1 MDLLPQVLIN
11 GLTVG
16 GTYALGAV
24 GVSLVFGVLNII
36 NFGQGASYTV
46 AAFIAM
52 AMLTM
57 LGVNIV
63 VAFFAGVLAALVVGW
78 VIERVAVRP
87 LRDQPLLMSLITTM
101 GLGMI
106 IENLMRF
113 AFGPQTQPL
122 SAALSHAAYQFGD
135 TTVSIWELVTM
146 AVVVS
151 AIAALHIVLHWT
163 DFGAAVRA
171 IAEDRRVASLLGI
184 DVNRMIIITFCVA
197 SALGGAAGVLAAAL
211 YNSIHPMMGSTSMM
225 KAFSASVLG
234 GMEQVTGA
242 IVGGLLLGVV
252 ESATSVYISSA
263 WRDAI
268 ALLLLVVV
276 LVVKPS
282 GLLGHRG
289 LDKVERTNLNVF
301 PLPPLPKFDLRR
313 PVLFLPI
320 LLATVVPLFVHDQYY
335 LRILTIMAMS
345 GTLALS
351 LNLIAGFSGIVSLGH
366 AAFYGFGAYA
376 TAILSTR
383 LGVPVWW
390 SMIAATLLT
399 GLFGAAFAW
408 PVMRLRGHYISMGT
422 LGLSGFIWM
431 VMLNWIDLTR
441 GPMGI
446 RSIPAPS
453 ILGEELNG
461 EGFYWLMLAI
471 LTASTLI
478 VIALLDSPF
487 GRALRAMRDDELG
500 AQSVGID
507 SRTLKMKIFAISAAI
522 AGGAGAFQ
530 AHYVSFIS
538 PDSFTP
544 NVSIAILAMVVL
556 GGLGSVPG
564 AIFGGAVLA
573 ALPEVLRFAADYR
586 EAIYGAIM
594 VLMVLYRPQGLLG
607 RRHTIAAPKLGASVA
622 PAPETAS

>member
-1 MDLLPQVLIN
+1 MDLLPQVLVN

-16 GTYALGAV
+16 GTYALAAV

-36 NFGQGASYTV
+36 NFGQGAAYTV
-46 AAFIAM
+46 AAFVAM
-52 AMLTM
+52 VMLTM

-63 VAFFAGVLAALVVGW
+63 AAFLVGVVSALAIGW
-78 VIERVAVRP
+78 LIERIAVRP

-101 GLGMI
+101 GLGLI
-106 IENLMRF
+106 FENLMRF
-113 AFGPQTQPL
+113 AFGPQTQ
-122 SAALSHAAYQFGD
+122 ALSPDLSSIAYQLGD
-135 TTVSIWELVTM
+135 TTISIWEIATL
-146 AVVVS
+146 AVVVV
-151 AIAALHIVLHWT
+151 AIATLHLVLHRT

-171 IAEDRRVASLLGI
+171 IAEDRRAASLIGI
-184 DVNRMIIITFCVA
+184 DVNRLIVVTFCVA
-197 SALGGAAGVLAAAL
+197 SALGGAAGILAAAL
-211 YNSIHPMMGSTSMM
+211 YDSIYPTMGSTSML
-225 KAFSASVLG
+225 KAFAASVLG
-234 GMEQVTGA
+234 GMEHVAGA

-276 LVVKPS
+276 LVVKPT

-301 PLPPLPKFDLRR
+301 PLPPVPRLDLTR
-313 PVLFLPI
+313 PALLLPI
-320 LLATVVPLFVHDQYY
+320 LIAAAIPLVVSDPYY
-335 LRILTIMAMS
+335 LRILTVMVVS

-351 LNLIAGFSGIVSLGH
+351 LNLIAGFSGIVSLGQ
-366 AAFYGFGAYA
+366 AAFYGLGAYA

-390 SMIAATLLT
+390 SMIAATALT
-399 GLFGAAFAW
+399 GLAGAAFAW

-422 LGLSGFIWM
+422 LGLSGVIWM
-431 VMLNWIDLTR
+431 LMLNWVGLTR

-446 RSIPAPS
+446 RAIPPPT
-453 ILGEELNG
+453 ILGEELSNV
-461 EGFYWLMLAI
+461 GFYWLILAI
-471 LTASTLI
+471 LVAATLI
-478 VIALLDSPF
+478 VLAVLDSPF

-507 SRTLKMKIFAISAAI
+507 SRMLKMKIFAISAAI
-522 AGGAGAFQ
+522 AGAAGAFW
-530 AHYVSFIS
+530 AHFISFIS

-544 NVSIAILAMVVL
+544 TASIGILAMVVL

-573 ALPEVLRFAADYR
+573 ALPELLRFAADYR

-607 RRHTIAAPKLGASVA
+607 RRHLITTPRLRPSAASATEAAS
-622 PAPETAS
+622 